1 MNIKTGPAPFRIAPP
16 PTGTILNTPL
26 RLPCGVTLPNRLVKA
41 AISEMV
47 ADARHRA
54 TVAHQ
59 TLYRA
64 WAAHG
69 PGLLL
74 TGNVQVDV
82 RHLEHPGNVV
92 IQGAQ
97 DATARAA
104 LRAWSAAA
112 KSGGGHVWM
121 QLAHAGRQT
130 DRLVNAAPKAPSA
143 VALALPGLRF
153 GQPTPLTPAEILD
166 LVDRFATAAAIARDT
181 GFDGVELHAAHGYL
195 FSQFLSPLSN
205 QRRDDWGGDLR
216 HRARFL
222 LDTVQAIRARVGPD
236 YPIAVKLNSADFQ
249 RGGFSVG
256 DSQTV
261 AGWLDAATV
270 DVIEISGGNYEQ
282 MADNGGF
289 RAVTEE
295 SRHRASRGRESYFA
309 TFAPEMRRQLTRTT
323 LMVTGG
329 FRTTEGMVH
338 AVAEGAVDLI
348 GMARPL
354 CVDPEAPAALLAG
367 HPVDLTQPSLRLGPG
382 LLGPTSPIKRVRL
395 LNGLASASWYN
406 EQVIR
411 LAAGQRPDRRLSL
424 LVATLRSQAR
434 SRRMAEALKARE
446 PPIA

>member
-1 MNIKTGPAPFRIAPP
+1 
-16 PTGTILNTPL
+16 
-26 RLPCGVTLPNRLVKA
+26 
-41 AISEMV
+41 
-47 ADARHRA
+47 
-54 TVAHQ
+54 
-59 TLYRA
+59 
-64 WAAHG
+64 
-69 PGLLL
+69 L
-74 TGNVQVDV
+74 TEV
-82 RHLEHPGNVV
+82 
-92 IQGAQ
+92 
-97 DATARAA
+97 
-104 LRAWSAAA
+104 
-112 KSGGGHVWM
+112 
-121 QLAHAGRQT
+121 
-130 DRLVNAAPKAPSA
+130 
-143 VALALPGLRF
+143 
-153 GQPTPLTPAEILD
+153 EILD
-166 LVDRFATAAAIARDT
+166 LVDRFATAATIARDT

-205 QRRDDWGGDLR
+205 QRRDEWGGDLP

-222 LDTVQAIRARVGPD
+222 LDTVRAIRARVGPD

-261 AGWLDAATV
+261 AGWLDAASV

-289 RAVTEE
+289 RAVTGDGQ
-295 SRHRASRGRESYFA
+295 HRASRDRESYFA
-309 TFAPEMRRQLTRTT
+309 TFAPEMRRQLTRTK

-329 FRTTEGMVH
+329 FRTADGMVH
-338 AVAEGAVDLI
+338 AIAENAVDLI

-434 SRRMAEALKARE
+434 SRHMAEALKVRE